1 MGRLELSLELE
12 GLLGCAPLLRI
23 NGKAPLDQQWS
34 TGPRRDPDGWR
45 ERLTDHVGNV
55 GMLTG
60 NGLFVVDVDL
70 YHEGAQDALDDLY
83 DAGLPRETVTVLT
96 GGGGIHLYYKTSVP
110 IASRPL
116 PGFAGIDVKGEGGQ
130 VVVPP
135 SVHHDSGRAYEFED
149 GYGPGDVELATVPG
163 HLLELF
169 AGGDE
174 QRVVGDLDERDEE
187 AVNLL
192 LERFGAHSPRQR
204 DGYVEIARPGKDR
217 GVSATV
223 GYLGRGVAKVWT
235 SNWPGLGASV
245 YDLAALR
252 KQAGVPGPTFTIRG
266 ADDDALPDGYRL
278 WTPNDDEVPDPVL
291 DRAAYAG
298 PVGDYLDLLDGQT
311 EAHPAAVGIQVLA
324 SVGTIIGRRAC
335 YRAGRI
341 VHHCNLFAAVVG
353 PSSEGAKG
361 VADAEALALILPL
374 DTSFLAKYSIG
385 GLGSGEALIRELA
398 DRQDPPVEKRRIVF
412 DAELSSVLKVVRRE
426 GSILGDV
433 LRKAYDYSPL
443 RHSTVANKVVVA
455 TGHHLAV
462 VGSITP
468 DELRALVDEL
478 AIANGFAN
486 RFLFVWSRITA
497 WLPDGGNI
505 DRTAIAAIADRI
517 DAALAT
523 LDGRIA
529 INGSVHLELDPD
541 AKARWAAF
549 YRQRR
554 TGVGEGIARSLSARH
569 VAHAARLALIY
580 AVLDGEPVIRER
592 HVDAA
597 IAWCD
602 YSLASVAKTFACS
615 LSGKADTL
623 LRAVR
628 DAMPDGIYAT
638 TLHDRAAHNW
648 GKGELAT
655 ARTLLEERHLI
666 YVCHESSGG
675 GRPRERY
682 VALAPVGRK

>member
-1 MGRLELSLELE
+1 MQLSHQYETW
-12 GLLGCAPLLRI
+12 LGCAPLLRV

-34 TGPRRDPDGWR
+34 TGPRRDPDLWR
-45 ERLTDHVGNV
+45 ARLTDHHGNV

-60 NGLFVVDVDL
+60 DGMFVVDVDL
-70 YHEGAQDALDDLY
+70 YHEGAQDSLDDLH
-83 DAGLPRETVTVLT
+83 DLGLRRETVTVLT

-110 IASRPL
+110 VASRPL
-116 PGFAGIDVKGEGGQ
+116 PGYPGVDVKGEGGQ

-135 SVHHDSGRAYEFED
+135 SVHPDTGRSYEWED
-149 GYGPGDVELATVPG
+149 GYGPADRELASVPG

-169 AGGDE
+169 ANAE
-174 QRVVGDLDERDEE
+174 SVGAVGELDERDEE

-192 LERFGAHSPRQR
+192 IEHFGAHSPHQR
-204 DGYVEIARPGKDR
+204 DQYVELTRPGKGR

-223 GYLGRGVAKVWT
+223 GYVGRGAAKVWT
-235 SNWPGLGASV
+235 SNWPSLSAGV
-245 YDLAALR
+245 YDLTALR
-252 KQAGVPGPTFTIRG
+252 KLAGVPGPTFTIRE
-266 ADDDALPDGYRL
+266 ADDDALPAGYRL
-278 WTPNDDEVPDPVL
+278 WTPADDDVPDPEL
-291 DRAAYAG
+291 DRAAYHG
-298 PVGDYLDLLDGQT
+298 PVGDYLDLLAGQT

-341 VHHCNLFAAVVG
+341 VHHCNLFGAVVG

-374 DTSFLAKYSIG
+374 DTSFLAKHSIG

-398 DRQDPPVEKRRIVF
+398 DDQDPPAEKRRIVF
-412 DAELSSVLKVVRRE
+412 DAELSSVLKVVRRD

-433 LRKAYDYSPL
+433 LRKAYDYQPL
-443 RHSTVANKVVVA
+443 RHSTVSNKVVVA
-455 TGHHLAV
+455 TGHHVAV

-468 DELRALVDEL
+468 DELRTLMDEL
-478 AIANGFAN
+478 AIANGFGN
-486 RFLFVWSRITA
+486 RFLYVWSRIMA
-497 WLPDGGNI
+497 WLPDGGTI
-505 DRTAIAAIADRI
+505 DKSAIAAIGDRVTV
-517 DAALAT
+517 ALAK
-523 LDGRIA
+523 LDKRIA
-529 INGSVHLELDPD
+529 ANGSVHLELDPD
-541 AKARWAAF
+541 AKARWAVF

-569 VAHAARLALIY
+569 VAHAARIGLIY
-580 AVLDGEPVIRER
+580 AVLDAEPVIRER

-615 LSGKADTL
+615 LGGKSDTL
-623 LRAVR
+623 VRAVR
-628 DAMPDGIYAT
+628 GAMPDGIYGT
-638 TLHDRAAHNW
+638 TLHDGVAHNW

-655 ARTLLEERHLI
+655 ARALLEEGHLI
-666 YVCHESSGG
+666 CVFHESSGG